1 MKLKKLLRVLSAW
14 TAAAIAAGSI
24 AVSSAAAAD
33 EADAA
38 LGSLGSVS
46 SVSSTAAA
54 TNIAQQDEVNAVW
67 IAFFDLQTALKG
79 QNKAGFT
86 ANVRQMY
93 QNCVDSGLNTVIV
106 QVRPYG
112 DSFYP
117 SEYFPWSSY
126 CYGAIGTDPGFD
138 PLEILVAE
146 AHRQGLTIEAWVNPL
161 RLVSEKEI
169 TEVSPS
175 YPVRKW
181 YENAEKK
188 SENLISYGGRLYLNP
203 ASEEAR
209 QLICD
214 GVTEIIE
221 GYDVDGIHIDDY
233 FYPSGLPMEYDA
245 ASYQASRSSLSQA
258 DWRRENIN
266 ELVSEMYSAVKKAD
280 SDCVFG
286 ISPRGVVSQ
295 DYNLVYA
302 DVEYW
307 ASHEG
312 YCDYLAPQ
320 IYYGFEHSTADYA
333 KTIRQWSE
341 MTTAKGVSLRIG
353 LAAYKAGN
361 TDRYAGNGANE
372 WVENNNIIARQINL
386 SRQYDNVEGLILF
399 DYKQIFS
406 EPNDAMKIEK
416 KNFTALLK

>member
-33 EADAA
+33 EADAP
-38 LGSLGSVS
+38 LGSLRSVS

-67 IAFFDLQTALKG
+67 IAFFDLQAALKG
-79 QNKAGFT
+79 QDKAGFT
-86 ANVRQMY
+86 ANARQMY

-138 PLEILVAE
+138 PLEILVTE
-146 AHRQGLTIEAWVNPL
+146 AHRQGLIIEAWVNPL

-175 YPVRKW
+175 YSVRRW

-245 ASYQASRSSLSQA
+245 ASYQASGSSLSQA

-320 IYYGFEHSTADYA
+320 IYYGFEHSTAGYA

-386 SRQYDNVEGLILF
+386 SRQYDNVEGIILF

-406 EPNDAMKIEK
+406 EPNNAMKIEK

>member
-33 EADAA
+33 EADTA
-38 LGSLGSVS
+38 LGSLGSIS

-79 QNKAGFT
+79 QDKAGFT

-93 QNCVDSGLNTVIV
+93 QNCADSGLNTVIV

-138 PLEILVAE
+138 PLEILVTE

-406 EPNDAMKIEK
+406 EPNDEMKIEK

>member
-33 EADAA
+33 EADTA
-38 LGSLGSVS
+38 LGSLGSIS

-79 QNKAGFT
+79 QDKAGFT

-93 QNCVDSGLNTVIV
+93 QNCADSGLNTVIV

-138 PLEILVAE
+138 PLEILVTE

>member
-24 AVSSAAAAD
+24 AVSAAAAAD
-33 EADAA
+33 EADTA

-79 QNKAGFT
+79 QDKAGFT

-93 QNCVDSGLNTVIV
+93 QNCADSGLNTVIV

-138 PLEILVAE
+138 PLEILVTE

>member
-33 EADAA
+33 EADTA
-38 LGSLGSVS
+38 LGSLGSIS

-79 QNKAGFT
+79 QDKAGFT

-93 QNCVDSGLNTVIV
+93 QNCADSGLNTVIV

-138 PLEILVAE
+138 PLEILVTE
-146 AHRQGLTIEAWVNPL
+146 AHRQGLTVEAWVNPL

>member
-79 QNKAGFT
+79 QDKAGFT

-93 QNCVDSGLNTVIV
+93 QNCADSGLNTVIV

-138 PLEILVAE
+138 PLEILVTE
-146 AHRQGLTIEAWVNPL
+146 AHRQGLTVEAWVNPL

-175 YPVRKW
+175 YPVRTW

>member
-33 EADAA
+33 EADTA
-38 LGSLGSVS
+38 LGSLGSIS

-79 QNKAGFT
+79 QDKAGFT

-93 QNCVDSGLNTVIV
+93 QNCADSGLNTVIV

-138 PLEILVAE
+138 PLEILVTE

-406 EPNDAMKIEK
+406 EPNDSMKIEK

>member
-33 EADAA
+33 EADTA
-38 LGSLGSVS
+38 LGSLGSIS

-79 QNKAGFT
+79 QDKAGFT

-93 QNCVDSGLNTVIV
+93 QNCADSGLNTVIV

-138 PLEILVAE
+138 PLEILVTE

-245 ASYQASRSSLSQA
+245 TSYQASRSSLSQA

>member
-79 QNKAGFT
+79 QDKAGFT

-93 QNCVDSGLNTVIV
+93 QNCADSGLNTVIV

-138 PLEILVAE
+138 PLEILVTE

>member
-33 EADAA
+33 EADTA
-38 LGSLGSVS
+38 LGSLGSIS

-79 QNKAGFT
+79 QDKAGFT

-93 QNCVDSGLNTVIV
+93 QNCADSGLNTVIV

-138 PLEILVAE
+138 PLEILVTE

-320 IYYGFEHSTADYA
+320 IYYGFEH
-333 KTIRQWSE
+333 
-341 MTTAKGVSLRIG
+341 
-353 LAAYKAGN
+353 
-361 TDRYAGNGANE
+361 
-372 WVENNNIIARQINL
+372 
-386 SRQYDNVEGLILF
+386 
-399 DYKQIFS
+399 
-406 EPNDAMKIEK
+406 
-416 KNFTALLK
+416 

>member
-33 EADAA
+33 EADTA
-38 LGSLGSVS
+38 LGSLGSIS

-79 QNKAGFT
+79 QDKAGFT

-93 QNCVDSGLNTVIV
+93 QNCADSGLNTVIV

-138 PLEILVAE
+138 PLEILVTE

-302 DVEYW
+302 DVVYW

>member
-33 EADAA
+33 EADTA
-38 LGSLGSVS
+38 LGSLGSIS

-79 QNKAGFT
+79 QDKAGFT

-93 QNCVDSGLNTVIV
+93 QNCADSGLNTVIV

-138 PLEILVAE
+138 PLEILVTE

-333 KTIRQWSE
+333 KTIRQRSE

>member
-33 EADAA
+33 EADTA
-38 LGSLGSVS
+38 LGSLGSIS

-79 QNKAGFT
+79 QDKAGFT

-93 QNCVDSGLNTVIV
+93 QNCADSGLNTVIV

-112 DSFYP
+112 DSCYP

-138 PLEILVAE
+138 PLEILVTE

>member
-79 QNKAGFT
+79 QDKAGFT

-93 QNCVDSGLNTVIV
+93 QNCVGSGLNTVIV

-138 PLEILVAE
+138 PLEILVTE

>member
-33 EADAA
+33 EADTA

-79 QNKAGFT
+79 QDKAGFT

-93 QNCVDSGLNTVIV
+93 QNCADSGLNTVIV

-138 PLEILVAE
+138 PLEILVTE

>member
-79 QNKAGFT
+79 QAKAGFT

-93 QNCVDSGLNTVIV
+93 QNCADSGLNTVIV

-138 PLEILVAE
+138 PLEILVTE